1 MCAYVPLRLCCHTAM
16 VRSNGEESERNGGQR
31 SESCTGRRLAW
42 PVGVYRYMEYGPVD
56 LGVVIILLIGE
67 MHDGNAGLSCEQ
79 NSTVCN
85 GSIGN
90 FAMSYRVGDHGAECT
105 VRSKSCA
112 HRRCKRPPFTALE
125 QRLSTCWHVRLQVQ
139 SAVGARKRFG
149 EQVYDS
155 EATSLYLQPD
165 WLFASSTQGFDAGQ
179 HLQLTVLA
187 RARGAA
193 VNM

>member
-1 MCAYVPLRLCCHTAM
+1 MGFGPSRQNFLYNRC
-16 VRSNGEESERNGGQR
+16 VRTCRSVFVVIRQWFARMGRESERNGGQR

-42 PVGVYRYMEYGPVD
+42 SVGVYRYMECGPVD
-56 LGVVIILLIGE
+56 IGVVIILLIGE

-125 QRLSTCWHVRLQVQ
+125 QRLSNCCWNVGTRDMLACALA
-139 SAVGARKRFG
+139 SAVRCWR
-149 EQVYDS
+149 
-155 EATSLYLQPD
+155 
-165 WLFASSTQGFDAGQ
+165 TQA
-179 HLQLTVLA
+179 L
-187 RARGAA
+187 R
-193 VNM
+193 